1 MYKFVD
7 IKGIVKGKVIR
18 RLDELTEHGINI
30 NMSKQALDSIA
41 DNILSIYLNSSNQS
55 LNELDNII
63 EKRVGVKLLEL
74 V

>member
-18 RLDELTEHGINI
+18 RLDELTEHGISV
-30 NMSKQALDSIA
+30 NMSKQALNNIT

>member
-7 IKGIVKGKVIR
+7 IKGITKGKIIR
-18 RLDELTEHGINI
+18 QLDSLSEQGISV
-30 NMSKQALDSIA
+30 NMSKQALDNIT
-41 DNILSIYLNSSNQS
+41 DNILSIYLNGSNQS

-63 EKRVGVKLLEL
+63 EKRIGVNLLEL

>member
-18 RLDELTEHGINI
+18 RLDELTEHGITVT
-30 NMSKQALDSIA
+30 MSKQTLDNVVDSI
-41 DNILSIYLNSSNQS
+41 LSEYLKDKSQS
-55 LNELDNII
+55 LNELDII
-63 EKRVGVKLLEL
+63 VENSISVKLPKL

>member
-7 IKGIVKGKVIR
+7 IKGIVKGKIIR
-18 RLDELTEHGINI
+18 RLDELTEHGISV
-30 NMSKQALDSIA
+30 NMSKQALDNIA
-41 DNILSIYLNSSNQS
+41 DNILSIYLNGSNQS

-63 EKRVGVKLLEL
+63 EKRIGVKLLEL

>member
-18 RLDELTEHGINI
+18 RLDELTEHGINV

-55 LNELDNII
+55 LNELDII
-63 EKRVGVKLLEL
+63 VENSISVKLP
-74 V
+74 

>member
-7 IKGIVKGKVIR
+7 TKGIAKGKIIR
-18 RLDELTEHGINI
+18 QLDKLSEQGISVS
-30 NMSKQALDSIA
+30 MSKQVLDDIT
-41 DNILSIYLNSSNQS
+41 DNILSIYLNGSNQS

>member
-18 RLDELTEHGINI
+18 RLDELTEHGISV

>member
-7 IKGIVKGKVIR
+7 IKGIAKGKIIR
-18 RLDELTEHGINI
+18 QLDKLSEQGISV
-30 NMSKQALDSIA
+30 NMSKQALDKIA
-41 DNILSIYLNSSNQS
+41 DSILSIYLNGSNQS

-63 EKRVGVKLLEL
+63 KKRVGVNLLEL

>member
-18 RLDELTEHGINI
+18 RLDELTEHGISV
-30 NMSKQALDSIA
+30 NMSKQTLDNIT
-41 DNILSIYLNSSNQS
+41 DNILSIYLNGSNQS

-63 EKRVGVKLLEL
+63 EKRIGVKLLEL

>member
-18 RLDELTEHGINI
+18 RLDELSEQGISV
-30 NMSKQALDSIA
+30 NMSKQALDNIA
-41 DNILSIYLNSSNQS
+41 DNILSIYLNGSNQS

-63 EKRVGVKLLEL
+63 EKRIGIKLLEL
-74 V
+74 L

>member
-7 IKGIVKGKVIR
+7 IKGIIKGKVIR
-18 RLDELTEHGINI
+18 RLDELTEHGISV
-30 NMSKQALDSIA
+30 NMSKQALDNIA

>member
-7 IKGIVKGKVIR
+7 IKGIIKGKVIR
-18 RLDELTEHGINI
+18 RLDELTEHGISV
-30 NMSKQALDSIA
+30 NMSKQALDNIA
-41 DNILSIYLNSSNQS
+41 DNILSIYLNGSNQS

>member
-7 IKGIVKGKVIR
+7 MKGIVKGKVIR
-18 RLDELTEHGINI
+18 RLDELTEHGINV
-30 NMSKQALDSIA
+30 NMSKQALDKIA
-41 DNILSIYLNSSNQS
+41 DSILSIYLSGSNQS

-63 EKRVGVKLLEL
+63 ENRIGVKLLEL

>member
-7 IKGIVKGKVIR
+7 IKGITKGKIIR
-18 RLDELTEHGINI
+18 QLDKLSEQGISV
-30 NMSKQALDSIA
+30 NMSKQALDNIA
-41 DNILSIYLNSSNQS
+41 DNILSIYLNGSNQS

-63 EKRVGVKLLEL
+63 EKSIGVKLLEL

>member
-18 RLDELTEHGINI
+18 RLDELSEQGISV
-30 NMSKQALDSIA
+30 NMSKQALNNIA
-41 DNILSIYLNSSNQS
+41 DNILSIYLNGSNQS

>member
-7 IKGIVKGKVIR
+7 IKGIIKGKVIR
-18 RLDELTEHGINI
+18 RLDELTEHGINV

-63 EKRVGVKLLEL
+63 EKRAGVNLLEL

>member
-7 IKGIVKGKVIR
+7 IKGIIKGKVIR
-18 RLDELTEHGINI
+18 RLDELTEQGISV
-30 NMSKQALDSIA
+30 NMSKQALDNIA
-41 DNILSIYLNSSNQS
+41 DNILSIYLNGSNQS

>member
-7 IKGIVKGKVIR
+7 IKGITKGKIIR
-18 RLDELTEHGINI
+18 RLDSLSEQGISV
-30 NMSKQALDSIA
+30 NMSKQALDNIT
-41 DNILSIYLNSSNQS
+41 DNILSIYLNGSNQS

-63 EKRVGVKLLEL
+63 EKRIGVKLLEL

>member
-7 IKGIVKGKVIR
+7 IKGIIKGKVIR
-18 RLDELTEHGINI
+18 RLDELTEHGINV

-63 EKRVGVKLLEL
+63 EKRVGVNLLEL

>member
-18 RLDELTEHGINI
+18 RLNVLTEHGIYV

>member
-30 NMSKQALDSIA
+30 NMSKQTLNNIT
-41 DNILSIYLNSSNQS
+41 DNILSIYLNGSNQS

-63 EKRVGVKLLEL
+63 EKRIGVKLLEL

>member
-18 RLDELTEHGINI
+18 RLDELTEHGINV
-30 NMSKQALDSIA
+30 NMSKQALDNIA
-41 DNILSIYLNSSNQS
+41 NNILSIYLNGNNQS

>member
-18 RLDELTEHGINI
+18 RLDELTEHGINV

-63 EKRVGVKLLEL
+63 EKRIGVKLLEL

>member
-18 RLDELTEHGINI
+18 RLDELTEHGINV
-30 NMSKQALDSIA
+30 NMSKQTLDNIA
-41 DNILSIYLNSSNQS
+41 DNILSIYLNGSNQS

>member
-7 IKGIVKGKVIR
+7 VKGITKGKIINQ
-18 RLDELTEHGINI
+18 LDKLSEQGISV
-30 NMSKQALDSIA
+30 NMSKQALDNIA
-41 DNILSIYLNSSNQS
+41 DNILSIYLNGSNQS

-63 EKRVGVKLLEL
+63 EKRISVKLLEL

>member
-18 RLDELTEHGINI
+18 RLDELTEHGII
-30 NMSKQALDSIA
+30 VNMSKQALDSIA

>member
-7 IKGIVKGKVIR
+7 IKGITKGKIIR
-18 RLDELTEHGINI
+18 QLDRLSEQGISV
-30 NMSKQALDSIA
+30 NMSKQALDDII
-41 DNILSIYLNSSNQS
+41 DNILSIYLNGSNQS

-63 EKRVGVKLLEL
+63 KKRVSVKLLEL

>member
-18 RLDELTEHGINI
+18 RLDELTEHGII
-30 NMSKQALDSIA
+30 VNMSKQALDNIA